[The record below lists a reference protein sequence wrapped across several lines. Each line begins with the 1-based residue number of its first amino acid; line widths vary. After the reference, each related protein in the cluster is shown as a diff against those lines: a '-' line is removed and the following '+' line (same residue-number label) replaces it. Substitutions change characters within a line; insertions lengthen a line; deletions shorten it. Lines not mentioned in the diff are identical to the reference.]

1 MSFIFVILVKLT
13 IMVTKTISLPEEMI
27 QWLKD
32 RDMSISKVVQR
43 HIRELMDKENARS
56 DVPV

>member
-1 MSFIFVILVKLT
+1 
-13 IMVTKTISLPEEMI
+13 MVTKTISLPEEMI

-43 HIRELMDKENARS
+43 HIRELMAKENARS
-56 DVPV
+56 DV